1 MNSIALLTMMLNIL
15 LFILGSQRLLSW
27 RNLVGVLLLVVL
39 TTFVPGALFSV
50 MTFLLIYC
58 VVSDTPDPCR
68 DPGTS
73 ALYHGVLGIQILANF
88 AALISVWS

>member
-1 MNSIALLTMMLNIL
+1 MNSIILLTLALNIL
-15 LFILGSQRLLSW
+15 LFLMGSQRLLSW
-27 RNLVGVLLLVVL
+27 RNLIGVLLLAVSAA
-39 TTFVPGALFSV
+39 FVPGALFSV

-73 ALYHGVLGIQILANF
+73 ALYHGILGIQILANF